1 MDMKTVIVG
10 GVAGGMSAA
19 TRLRRLDES
28 AEIVVFERSGHVSF
42 ANCGLPYYV
51 GGVITDRQSLLLQTP
66 ASLKARFGLDVR
78 VNSEVTA
85 IDPAAKTV
93 SVTNLADGTQYTESY
108 DSLILAPGA
117 APFVPPIPGAER
129 ALTLRNIADVDAM
142 AAAVSVD
149 GSMAVDTGADDGPK
163 WNRPRTAVIMA
174 AAVSVDG
181 SMAVDTGADD
191 GPKWNRP
198 RTAVIMGGGFIGV
211 ELAENLI
218 HKGFEVTIVE
228 LADQLLAPL
237 DVEMAALVEKTL
249 IANGVRVV
257 TGASV
262 TAIEDS
268 SVTLSDG
275 STLAAGLVI
284 AAIGVRPETSLAQS
298 AGLELGERGGI
309 LVDEHQRTSDPS
321 IFAVGDAVVKRDVI
335 TGAQALVP
343 LAGPAN
349 RHGRLVADVIAGRPV
364 AAKPV
369 LGTAVVGVF
378 GLTAAATGWT
388 EKRARAAG
396 RAIRVIHT
404 HPANHAGYYPGAE
417 SMSLKLVIDAETDA
431 ILGAQGIGGS
441 GVDKRIDVIAT
452 AIRGG
457 ITASELVDLE
467 LSYAPQ
473 FSSAKDPVNMLGY
486 IAENLRDGLT
496 QTIQWHEVGDEV
508 ARGVQLID
516 VRTPGEYARGTVD
529 GAINIPVDDLR
540 DRLDEVAD
548 DVIVHCQVGLRGYLA
563 ARTLAQHGR
572 TVRNLDGGYRT
583 WARV

>member
-1 MDMKTVIVG
+1 MKTVIVG

-28 AEIVVFERSGHVSF
+28 AEIVVLERSGHVSF

-51 GGVITDRQSLLLQTP
+51 GGVITDRNSLLLQTP

-78 VNSEVTA
+78 VNSEVVG
-85 IDPAAKTV
+85 IDRAAKTV
-93 SVTNLADGTQYTESY
+93 TVTNLVDASSYTESY
-108 DSLILAPGA
+108 DTLILAPGA

-142 AAAVSVD
+142 AAAVGD
-149 GSMAVDTGADDGPK
+149 G
-163 WNRPRTAVIMA
+163 
-174 AAVSVDG
+174 
-181 SMAVDTGADD
+181 
-191 GPKWNRP
+191 RP

-211 ELAENLI
+211 ELAENLV

-237 DVEMAALVEKTL
+237 DVEMAALVEKRL

-262 TAIEDS
+262 TAIDEGT
-268 SVTLSDG
+268 VTLSDG
-275 STLAAGLVI
+275 GTHPAALVI
-284 AAIGVRPETSLAQS
+284 AAIGVRPETTLAQA

-309 LVDEHQRTSDPS
+309 LVDEQQRTSDPS

-349 RHGRLVADVIAGRPV
+349 RHGRLVADVIAGRPA

-378 GLTAAATGWT
+378 GLIAAATGWT

-417 SMSLKLVIDAETDA
+417 SMSLKLVVDAETDA

-496 QTIQWHEVGDEV
+496 ETVQWHELE
-508 ARGVQLID
+508 AERASGVQLID
-516 VRTPGEYARGTVD
+516 VRTPGEFAAGGIP
-529 GAINIPVDDLR
+529 GAINIPVDELR

-563 ARTLAQHGR
+563 ARTLAQTGR
-572 TVRNLDGGYRT
+572 RVRNLDGGYRT
-583 WARV
+583 WARS